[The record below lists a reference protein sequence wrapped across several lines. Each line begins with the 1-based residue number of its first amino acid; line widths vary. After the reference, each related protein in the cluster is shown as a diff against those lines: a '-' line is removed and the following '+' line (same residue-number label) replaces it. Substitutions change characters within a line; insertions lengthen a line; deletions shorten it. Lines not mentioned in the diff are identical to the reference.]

1 MAMKKLGL
9 TNEQI
14 HELDPG
20 ENPFLN
26 YELGDYSDYNQILDK
41 VSQFYS
47 QLRLQYKMRRDQ
59 IIADAEV
66 AHAFTKKGSGVDPAD
81 ESPND
86 WPNLEP
92 PEDFE
97 SWPKK
102 K

>member
-1 MAMKKLGL
+1 
-9 TNEQI
+9 
-14 HELDPG
+14 
-20 ENPFLN
+20 
-26 YELGDYSDYNQILDK
+26 
-41 VSQFYS
+41 
-47 QLRLQYKMRRDQ
+47 MRRDQ